1 MIIPSLL
8 LQKPFKTSKTKDH
21 VKALERRLEFW
32 KKGRI
37 EELVVESQAVQ
48 NLLPDFSNPKNVG
61 EISKKF
67 VKGTKKGNTN
77 GALKILT
84 DKMKNG
90 ILPLN
95 EQTLK
100 TLRQNIQ
107 GQKLLPI
114 KYCYQTS
121 RGRFILYFSKVLQ
134 LKSSKKLQ

>member
-1 MIIPSLL
+1 
-8 LQKPFKTSKTKDH
+8 
-21 VKALERRLEFW
+21 
-32 KKGRI
+32 
-37 EELVVESQAVQ
+37 VESQAVQ

-95 EQTLK
+95 EQTLE